1 MDKTKN
7 RFVILCHGAF
17 NYVKNKTGNM
27 LIRYRTEEVVGVI
40 DNTKVGETAHSELGY
55 GGNIPV
61 VESFDSCLASN
72 PDTHVI
78 GSASQ
83 GGFISDE
90 FRKEIIKAIEFGC
103 DIISGMHHFLNAD
116 KEIRELAKKH
126 NITLTDLRR
135 PPEPANF
142 PKGSWKNRQIPVLL
156 IVGTDCDSGKMTTAW
171 EVAKRLRNRGKKVE
185 FIGTGQTGILLSGK
199 GVPIDA
205 VKADFMA
212 GEIEKLLDE
221 VPSET
226 ELIIVEGQ
234 GSLTNQYYAGVT
246 LGLLHGA
253 MPDYMLM
260 THDPARPLDVT
271 DYPMSSIREVM
282 NLHLDLMKNF
292 KQSKFVGINLLT
304 VALSEEDAM
313 SKIDSIQKEYGIGT
327 TDLIRFGDG
336 TLIDS
341 LEELI

>member
-72 PDTHVI
+72 PDTLVI

-171 EVAKRLRNRGKKVE
+171 EVAKRL
-185 FIGTGQTGILLSGK
+185 
-199 GVPIDA
+199 
-205 VKADFMA
+205 
-212 GEIEKLLDE
+212 
-221 VPSET
+221 
-226 ELIIVEGQ
+226 
-234 GSLTNQYYAGVT
+234 
-246 LGLLHGA
+246 
-253 MPDYMLM
+253 
-260 THDPARPLDVT
+260 
-271 DYPMSSIREVM
+271 
-282 NLHLDLMKNF
+282 
-292 KQSKFVGINLLT
+292 
-304 VALSEEDAM
+304 
-313 SKIDSIQKEYGIGT
+313 
-327 TDLIRFGDG
+327 
-336 TLIDS
+336 
-341 LEELI
+341 